1 MCKRCGAAVLALLL
15 LTVLLPLEA
24 LAAQTH
30 LLVISAGA
38 EEGAAARTVQS
49 IRQLAMYSNWNCRFE
64 EPDAPVS
71 LEGCEGVILCLEEDD
86 ALPERTAQAIRESEV
101 PVFVIGSGGLQQLA
115 AVRHEH
121 GTLVIRLET
130 ENHQN
135 QDLLL
140 KQENITLLQDRGE
153 SLGGAVF
160 VGSRSYP
167 LCQTVGQVTH
177 LAYFD
182 PDSADFGNYLASCLQ
197 VWRWPFEDAPRGY
210 GFYLVLDRVY
220 PFDDPARLMA
230 ITDMLEEEN
239 VPYALTVMPVYAN
252 GEYPAMRRFCEYL
265 TYVQSRGAGIIL
277 HAPLVTLQH
286 VTAEDVKTHIN
297 IAFEA
302 YTNQG
307 VYPLAIQAPESW
319 LMSEK
324 GLSVLTGFRTVFTYP
339 SGEEVH
345 GDEMDINLAY
355 RDGHQL
361 VAAARDGALTYTDA
375 YAQAISLDINQ
386 DVEALR
392 EQVRAIKRSRRTL
405 KSLRAMQN
413 IIYAGDNYLL
423 AEPDGSLAFNGTEK
437 QLVYT
442 PFVYEENYEFDRG
455 FVQNLK
461 EQIEGGNQ
469 LIMIFVVIS
478 CSFFIVAMFLVRRS
492 IRGELLQARQ
502 KKPNESVKPRK
513 EEAETL

>member
-1 MCKRCGAAVLALLL
+1 LLL
-15 LTVLLPLEA
+15 LTMMLPLQA
-24 LAAQTH
+24 LAAQPH
-30 LLVISAGA
+30 LLVISAEA
-38 EEGAAARTVQS
+38 EEGAADWTMQT

-64 EPDAPVS
+64 GSDARLS
-71 LEGCEGVILCLEEDD
+71 LEDCEGVIFCLEEDD
-86 ALPERTAQAIRESEV
+86 VLPEKTAQAILESEV
-101 PVFVIGSGGLQQLA
+101 PVCVIGSGGLQQLA
-115 AVRHEH
+115 PVRHEH
-121 GTLVIRLET
+121 GTLVVRLET

-140 KQENITLLQDRGE
+140 KQEDITLLQDRGE

-160 VGSRSYP
+160 VGSQSYP

-182 PDSADFGNYLASCLQ
+182 ADSADFGNYLASCLQ
-197 VWRWPFEDAPRGY
+197 IWRWPFADAPRGY
-210 GFYLVLDRVY
+210 GFYLLLDRVY
-220 PFDDPARLMA
+220 PFDDPTRLMA

-239 VPYALTVMPVYAN
+239 VPYALTVMPIYAN
-252 GEYPAMRRFCEYL
+252 GEYPTMRRFCEYL

-277 HAPLVTLQH
+277 HAPLVTLQN
-286 VTAEDVKTHIN
+286 VSAEDIKTHIN

-339 SGEEVH
+339 SGEKVH
-345 GDEMDINLAY
+345 GDKLNINLAY
-355 RDGHQL
+355 KDGHQL

-386 DVEALR
+386 DVEKLR
-392 EQVRAIKRSRRTL
+392 EQVKAIKRSRRTL
-405 KSLRAMQN
+405 KSLRTMQN
-413 IIYAGDNYLL
+413 IVYAGDNYLL
-423 AEPDGSLAFNGTEK
+423 AEADGSLVFNGKEQK
-437 QLVYT
+437 LVYT

-492 IRGELLQARQ
+492 IRGELLQAKQ
-502 KKPNESVKPRK
+502 KKPNESVKHRK